1 MQTLKSALQLTL
13 ATAVFLALGI
23 TAAWAPGSISLD
35 EVMEKLKDNAK
46 LVDEINAELKAQN
59 LSADKIICTGARFG
73 GNWTNLGGARA
84 IPFNCEIGPRTL
96 DIDGELHIYD
106 DAGNE
111 LDMNA
116 DEAPAKATDYKQTN
130 VTWKWG

>member
-1 MQTLKSALQLTL
+1 MQTLKSALRLTL
-13 ATAVFLALGI
+13 ATAAFLALGI

-84 IPFNCEIGPRTL
+84 IPFSCEIGR
-96 DIDGELHIYD
+96 
-106 DAGNE
+106 
-111 LDMNA
+111 
-116 DEAPAKATDYKQTN
+116 APSISTASCTSTMTPATSST
-130 VTWKWG
+130 